1 MIVLIYL
8 YLYLMIKKILN
19 NNKNKIKE
27 TIGLIKKK
35 LKYPIENKSMFIKD
49 KNKLV

>member
-1 MIVLIYL
+1 M
-8 YLYLMIKKILN
+8 KKNILN

-27 TIGLIKKK
+27 TIGLINKK
-35 LKYPIENKSMFIKD
+35 LKYPIKNKSMFIID